1 MKEERWMLVPMVLA
15 ERGQDQEENQE
26 VQVGA
31 LLARRSD
38 SMLV

>member
-1 MKEERWMLVPMVLA
+1 MLVLMVLA
-15 ERGQDQEENQE
+15 ERGRDQVGNQE

-38 SMLV
+38 SMLG